1 MGSDQFNATAT
12 PGTTPVK
19 PVAICA
25 DDFGVD
31 PQVDAA
37 IVELAGLGRLNAT
50 SVLVDAGI
58 DQASVLTLRDLDIDV
73 GLHLNLT
80 DVLGDLT
87 DRDVMPLKQLILRSH
102 ARLLP
107 ASWVRAAIER
117 QFARFEQQFGR
128 CPDYVDGHLHVHQ
141 LPVVRQQLLEVLD
154 TKRLPVGFWVRD
166 TRAGALGG
174 STGAERFKSWVVGH
188 LGMGHLARQATR
200 HQLGRNR
207 GFFGVYDFTGE
218 HRPFMQMIQ
227 GWLGAA
233 QPGALVMTHP
243 ATGALANDPIGQAR
257 VREYQALGSAAF
269 GDLLQVNHI
278 RLTRLSQTLSSL
290 P

>member
-37 IVELAGLGRLNAT
+37 IVELAGLGRVNAT

-58 DQASVLTLRDLDIDV
+58 DQTSVLTLRALDIDV

-80 DVLGDLT
+80 DALGDLT
-87 DRDVMPLKQLILRSH
+87 DHDVMPLKHLILRSH
-102 ARLLP
+102 ARLLSR
-107 ASWVRAAIER
+107 SWVRATIER
-117 QFARFEQQFGR
+117 QFTRFEQQFG
-128 CPDYVDGHLHVHQ
+128 CSPDYVDGHLHVHQ
-141 LPVVRQQLLEVLD
+141 LPVVRQQLLEVLS
-154 TKRLPVGFWVRD
+154 TKRLPDGFWVRD
-166 TRAGALGG
+166 TRAGALRG
-174 STGAERFKSWVVGH
+174 STRSERFKSWVVGH
-188 LGMGHLARQATR
+188 LGMGHLAMLATR
-200 HQLGRNR
+200 GHLGRNR
-207 GFFGVYDFTGE
+207 GFFGVYDFTGQ
-218 HRPFMQMIQ
+218 HRPFMQMMQ
-227 GWLGAA
+227 GWLGSA

-243 ATGALANDPIGQAR
+243 ATGHLANDPIGQAR
-257 VREYQALGSAAF
+257 VQEYQALGSAAF
-269 GDLLQVNHI
+269 GDMLRANHV

>member
-1 MGSDQFNATAT
+1 
-12 PGTTPVK
+12 
-19 PVAICA
+19 
-25 DDFGVD
+25 
-31 PQVDAA
+31 
-37 IVELAGLGRLNAT
+37 
-50 SVLVDAGI
+50 
-58 DQASVLTLRDLDIDV
+58 
-73 GLHLNLT
+73 
-80 DVLGDLT
+80 
-87 DRDVMPLKQLILRSH
+87 
-102 ARLLP
+102 
-107 ASWVRAAIER
+107 
-117 QFARFEQQFGR
+117 
-128 CPDYVDGHLHVHQ
+128 
-141 LPVVRQQLLEVLD
+141 
-154 TKRLPVGFWVRD
+154 LPVGFWVRD